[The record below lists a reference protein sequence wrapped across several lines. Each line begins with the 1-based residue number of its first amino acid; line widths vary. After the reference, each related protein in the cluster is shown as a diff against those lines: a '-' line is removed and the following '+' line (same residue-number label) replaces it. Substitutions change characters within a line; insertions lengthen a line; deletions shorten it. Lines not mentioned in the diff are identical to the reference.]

1 MGGLLV
7 NQEGWLLRY
16 SELVDGEPSMSK
28 GVTAED
34 LLNSSKS
41 TVLKSGGVKGSGS
54 VCWAYFTEPVV
65 DDGESCEMYHI
76 SLCGEQCRAPHFCW
90 HWNYDQ
96 PVQGTLLLLA
106 LEL

>member
-34 LLNSSKS
+34 LLYSSKS
-41 TVLKSGGVKGSGS
+41 TILKSGGVKGSVS
-54 VCWAYFTEPVV
+54 VGHTLRNLLWMKRRKLRNVSHIVV
-65 DDGESCEMYHI
+65 
-76 SLCGEQCRAPHFCW
+76 W
-90 HWNYDQ
+90 
-96 PVQGTLLLLA
+96 
-106 LEL
+106 